1 MRGDNMI
8 QEFVSGAYRYTLA
21 SPSLV
26 LSKVKINN
34 VDISK
39 YLSNESQ
46 VGWYDVS
53 KDSGRDTTTANGK
66 MILNVIATKYRLD
79 LVTRPLTRDEMV
91 DFFSQIRLQPTM
103 TVQFLDPFDN
113 TWKTKSCYRG
123 DRTAQANRSYLM
135 KETNNNVTTDVLVE
149 LFNPVNIAIIE
160 L

>member
-1 MRGDNMI
+1 MI
-8 QEFVSGAYRYTLA
+8 QEFNQGVYTYKLA

-53 KDSGRDTTTANGK
+53 RDSGRDTTTADGR
-66 MILNVIATKYRLD
+66 MILNVISQKYRLD
-79 LVTRPLTRDEMV
+79 LATRKLTRDEV
-91 DFFSQIRLQPTM
+91 LDFFAQIRIQPTM
-103 TVQFLDPFDN
+103 SVSFLNPFTN
-113 TWKTKSCYRG
+113 TWETISAYRG
-123 DRTAQANRSYLM
+123 DRTIKSSYPVLM
-135 KETNNNVTTDVLVE
+135 TEGNNQVLVE
-149 LFNPVNIAIIE
+149 VFDNVTQALIE

>member
-1 MRGDNMI
+1 MI

-21 SPSLV
+21 SPALV
-26 LSKVKINN
+26 LSKVKLNN

-79 LVTRPLTRDEMV
+79 LVTRALTRDEMV
-91 DFFSQIRLQPTM
+91 DFFAEIRRNPEL

-113 TWKTKSCYRG
+113 TWKTIQCYRG
-123 DRTAQANRSYLM
+123 DRTAQAKHPYLM
-135 KETNNNVTTDVLVE
+135 KEGNVNTLVE
-149 LFNPVNIAIIE
+149 LFNPVSIAIIE